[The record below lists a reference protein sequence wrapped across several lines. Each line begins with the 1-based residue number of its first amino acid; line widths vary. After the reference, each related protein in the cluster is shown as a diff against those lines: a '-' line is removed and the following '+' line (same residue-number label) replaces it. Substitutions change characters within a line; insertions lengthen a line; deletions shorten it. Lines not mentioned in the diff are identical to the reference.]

1 MFIYLS
7 PSFHLDGAVS
17 GLILWENKP
26 RVLNAK
32 EDEEPKRMDGREKN
46 DSEEII
52 MAPSKTMKI
61 ASFRMILLPHPDA
74 ISGMLSSWLSQH
86 H

>member
-26 RVLNAK
+26 RMLNAK

-46 DSEEII
+46 DSEEYHGTIKDHEDCFVPHDTAAPSGRHFWDAII
-52 MAPSKTMKI
+52 MA
-61 ASFRMILLPHPDA
+61 
-74 ISGMLSSWLSQH
+74 
-86 H
+86 